1 MKHQFN
7 ISLIVTTYNWPEA
20 LRLSLN
26 SVLRQSMLPSEV
38 LIADDGSS
46 WQTAE
51 VIRVFQQLLPCS
63 VKHIWQ
69 EDRGYRR
76 CAVLNKAL
84 REVPD
89 DNYVIFIDGDVILH
103 RHFIANH
110 RKLAEPG
117 YYVFGR
123 RVLLTERLSRRVMR
137 NPKMSINVFTPGLNH
152 RLNALYLP
160 WLSPLTV
167 TYKRNKLYGIGC
179 NIAAWQHDIILV
191 NGFDEKMEGWGCED
205 NEFILRLRNNNLV
218 SKAAKF
224 QGIIYH
230 LWHPQ
235 RTPNEENLKYFREL
249 MKHKKLLCQQG
260 LRQL

>member
-137 NPKMSINVFTPGLNH
+137 NPEMSINVFTPGLNH

-230 LWHPQ
+230 LWHQQ